1 MSALI
6 RRFVGT
12 YTAAVVCILLWS
24 AAAVADEGGAS
35 FWLPGQFGSL
45 AAVPV
50 EPGWSLGAVYYHS
63 SISANGSKD
72 FEIGGRI
79 VAGLDARA
87 DLLFLVPTYTFAT
100 PVLGGQAALSLTGI
114 VGHVN
119 ASVNATI
126 SGPGG
131 AAVSGSAA
139 DSDTGG
145 GDLYPQGTLKLRDGN
160 NNFLLYAMAGIPV
173 GAYQADRLANIG
185 LNHWSVDAGGGYT
198 YFDPA
203 SGREFSVVAGVTYNF
218 ENPDTNYRGGIDG
231 HFDWAASQF
240 LSDDVHIGL
249 VGYFYHQ
256 LTGDS
261 GSGAKLGAFK
271 SQVNAVGPQLG
282 STISLPSAFGGA
294 KGYVNLKAYWEFDA
308 NNRPDGWNVWL
319 TLSVP
324 LGGGT

>member
-1 MSALI
+1 MSALAG
-6 RRFVGT
+6 RFVRPCT
-12 YTAAVVCILLWS
+12 VAVACALLWS
-24 AAAVADEGGAS
+24 AAASADEGGAS

-63 SISANGSKD
+63 SIGANGSKD

-114 VGHVN
+114 VGRVH
-119 ASVNATI
+119 ASVNATL

-131 AAVSGSAA
+131 AMVTATSA
-139 DSDTGG
+139 DSVTGG
-145 GDLYPQGTLKLRDGN
+145 GDLFPQGTLKWNDGN
-160 NNFLLYAMAGIPV
+160 NNFLVYTMAGIPV
-173 GAYQADRLANIG
+173 GAYQVGRLSNIG
-185 LNHWSVDAGGGYT
+185 LNHWSIDAGGGYT
-198 YFDPA
+198 YFDPK
-203 SGREFSVVAGVTYNF
+203 SGREFSAVIGATYNF
-218 ENPDTNYRGGIDG
+218 ENPDTNYQSGIDG
-231 HFDWAASQF
+231 HVDWAASQF
-240 LSDDVHIGL
+240 LSDDVHVGL
-249 VGYFYHQ
+249 VGYFYQQ

-261 GSGAKLGAFK
+261 GSGATLGTFK
-271 SQVNAVGPQLG
+271 SRVSAIGPQIG
-282 STISLPSAFGGA
+282 SMISLPSAFGGA

-308 NNRPDGWNVWL
+308 SNRPSGWNAWL

-324 LGGGT
+324 LG